1 MLTAVVAQWI
11 RRLAT
16 DQKIGGSTPP
26 VGELIFGILFMVT
39 FLGVFEISEIVSI
52 ILVVFQY
59 CFSTQMIPG
68 SRSKMPR

>member
-1 MLTAVVAQWI
+1 
-11 RRLAT
+11 
-16 DQKIGGSTPP
+16 
-26 VGELIFGILFMVT
+26 MVT